1 MYDKSK
7 KEFAMFNLFRVLV
20 FSALDAL
27 FAYLLI
33 GGFGKLDLGY
43 TLLFLAIVAWLTWEV
58 VRAIKDLKG

>member
-1 MYDKSK
+1 
-7 KEFAMFNLFRVLV
+7 MFNLFRVLV
-20 FSALDAL
+20 FSAFDAL